1 MTKWLIFLPTFF
13 TRFVC
18 YQYGISE
25 MKSESW
31 PYHSEYCIKVEAH
44 PQLLAKPFDKEIL
57 LCFSTWYIWYY
68 WFLNGLL

>member
-1 MTKWLIFLPTFF
+1 MTNIFSDFLF

-18 YQYGISE
+18 YRYGISE

-31 PYHSEYCIKVEAH
+31 PYYSECCIKVEAH

-57 LCFSTWYIWYY
+57 L
-68 WFLNGLL
+68 